1 MTTMDREQIRQG
13 LLRKRRQL
21 LGRVR
26 LGRELTEEELDS
38 REIAWEDS
46 AAEQTDAWMQS
57 NLGDADHRAL
67 REILVALRR
76 LEDGR
81 YGTCVECNAEIEIAR
96 LRALP
101 ATSLCGDCAFAAE
114 GALPA
119 HTD

>member
-26 LGRELTEEELDS
+26 LGREMTEEELDS
-38 REIAWEDS
+38 RETAWEDA
-46 AAEQTDAWMQS
+46 AAEQTDAWMLA
-57 NLGDADHRAL
+57 NLGEADLRTL

-76 LEDGR
+76 LEGGH
-81 YGTCVECNAEIEIAR
+81 YGECAECGVEIEVAR
-96 LRALP
+96 LRAVP